1 MSEHSGRRRTPPHRV
16 IPVEAVADT
25 VPTVVVV
32 GRPNVGKSTLF
43 NRLTGARRSIT
54 HDLPGVTRDRVVG
67 DARRPRGGSVVLV
80 DTGGFEADSEAVIPA
95 QVRQQALAAVQSA
108 HVAILLVDGAAGLT
122 AGDEELATALRRANR
137 PVVVAVNKADRRD
150 ASLGF
155 NEFSRLGFPVVLISS
170 EHGLGIEEL
179 WDQLEPHLPPP
190 ADNEVAPGREL
201 GIAIVGRPNVGK
213 SSLLNALLGE
223 ERVIVSAVPGTTR
236 DAVDTVVRWGER
248 TVRLIDTAGI
258 RRKGRTDRGPE
269 VLAVVMAKRAVERAH
284 VCILLLDPTEGI
296 TAQDAHV
303 AGIINDAGRAVA
315 VVVNKAD
322 LLTDADPGRRRVL
335 EEQLIERLKF
345 LKGTPMLFISARTGA
360 GLDQVMPTAVTLG
373 DGFFLRI
380 GTGELN
386 RVLHAA
392 WDRQPPPGGKRPA
405 RFYYATQL
413 SGGPPRIMLFWS
425 GGELH
430 FSYMRY
436 LENALREAFP
446 LAGVPIRFIMR
457 GKRERSA

>member
-1 MSEHSGRRRTPPHRV
+1 M
-16 IPVEAVADT
+16 
-25 VPTVVVV
+25 
-32 GRPNVGKSTLF
+32 
-43 NRLTGARRSIT
+43 
-54 HDLPGVTRDRVVG
+54 
-67 DARRPRGGSVVLV
+67 
-80 DTGGFEADSEAVIPA
+80 
-95 QVRQQALAAVQSA
+95 
-108 HVAILLVDGAAGLT
+108 
-122 AGDEELATALRRANR
+122 
-137 PVVVAVNKADRRD
+137 
-150 ASLGF
+150 
-155 NEFSRLGFPVVLISS
+155 
-170 EHGLGIEEL
+170 
-179 WDQLEPHLPPP
+179 
-190 ADNEVAPGREL
+190 
-201 GIAIVGRPNVGK
+201 
-213 SSLLNALLGE
+213 LGE

-335 EEQLIERLKF
+335 EEQVIERLKF

-360 GLDQVMPTAVTLG
+360 GLEQVMPTAVTLG

-436 LENALREAFP
+436 LENSLREAFP